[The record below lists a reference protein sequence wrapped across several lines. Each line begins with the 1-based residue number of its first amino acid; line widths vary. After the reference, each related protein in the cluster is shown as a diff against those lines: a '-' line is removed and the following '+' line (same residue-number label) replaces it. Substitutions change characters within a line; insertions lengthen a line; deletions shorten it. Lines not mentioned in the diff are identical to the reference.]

1 MSPIDKE
8 ALAWATRQAQRAL
21 TADEREA
28 FERWCAA
35 DIRHQG
41 ALLRAVAINR
51 ALDQAM
57 VQQTLRPRRERLA
70 LEWAGASW
78 KQACSRREF
87 FLYGGAAAGVAF
99 LALSTVMSKG
109 PDNAAYSTAKG
120 EFRKVPLADKSV
132 ANINSGSQVE
142 VKLTSQQRRVTLKK
156 GEVWFE
162 VAKDKSKPFI
172 VEAGEVQVRAVGT
185 AFGVRRFANGA
196 EVLVTE
202 GTVEVWSKEGRAQ
215 KRLLTAGERAFV
227 ADRASDITVARQPR
241 EVERKLAWRE
251 GKLVFNNQTLSEA
264 VADFN
269 RYSLRKIVILDP
281 HLGNKKLAGQYQI
294 DAPESFARD
303 VGDFLDVPIV
313 ITAEKITIGGMR
325 DIGGQAGDGD
335 RGRG

>member
-1 MSPIDKE
+1 MSTIDKE
-8 ALAWATRQAQRAL
+8 ALKWVMLQSERELHDTERQAFDAW
-21 TADEREA
+21 
-28 FERWCAA
+28 FAA

-41 ALLRAVAINR
+41 AYLRATAINR

-57 VQQTLRPRRERLA
+57 VQKTLRPQLDRLEV
-70 LEWAGASW
+70 EWAGASW
-78 KQACSRREF
+78 NRMNSRREF
-87 FLYGGAAAGVAF
+87 LIYGGAAAGIAAIAVTRVF
-99 LALSTVMSKG
+99 HALS
-109 PDNAAYSTAKG
+109 DNAILTTAKG

-132 ANINSGSQVE
+132 ADINSGSQVE
-142 VKLTSQQRRVTLKK
+142 VRLTQKKRQVTLKR

-185 AFGVRRFANGA
+185 AFGVRRYSNGA

-202 GTVEVWSKEGRAQ
+202 GTVEVWSKDGTAQ

-227 ADRASDITVARQPR
+227 SDRATEISVARQPG

-269 RYSLRKIVILDP
+269 RYSLRKIIIVDP
-281 HLGNKKLAGQYQI
+281 HLRSKKLVGQYQI
-294 DAPESFARD
+294 DAPELFAKD
-303 VGDFLDVPIV
+303 VSTFLDVPIA
-313 ITAEKITIGGMR
+313 ITAEKIMIG
-325 DIGGQAGDGD
+325 DAGAEPLKKAQG
-335 RGRG
+335 